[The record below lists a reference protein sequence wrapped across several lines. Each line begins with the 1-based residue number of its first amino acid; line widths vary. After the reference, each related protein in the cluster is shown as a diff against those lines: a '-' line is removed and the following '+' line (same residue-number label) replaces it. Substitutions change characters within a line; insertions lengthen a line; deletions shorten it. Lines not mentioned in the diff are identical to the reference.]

1 MEILSQIYP
10 EMIWDRIRDS
20 RKSMSF
26 DVTVIE
32 ASSADYPSALQN
44 RRGRALFPHI
54 WAIGNLKIL
63 QGRMLGLFCSVKCP
77 GNIILRT
84 YDLSRALR
92 DAGAPVIGG
101 FHSPIEKDCIDLLL
115 HGTQP
120 VIVCPARSIKNM
132 RIANEHKQ
140 ALEEGRLLFMSPFEQ
155 NQHRISAKTSQFR
168 NLFVAALSEQVFV
181 AHAEPGGKTENLC
194 REILSWKKP
203 IYTFNSDYNKN
214 LIEMGVQPVNTG
226 TGTSVNK

>member
-1 MEILSQIYP
+1 MF
-10 EMIWDRIRDS
+10 
-20 RKSMSF
+20 F

-32 ASSADYPSALQN
+32 PNSPGYPSALQN
-44 RRGRALFPHI
+44 SRDRALFPHI

-101 FHSPIEKDCIDLLL
+101 FHSPIEKDCLDLLL

-120 VIVCPARSIKNM
+120 VSICPARSIKNM
-132 RIANEHKQ
+132 RIVSEHKQ
-140 ALEEGRLLFMSPFEQ
+140 ALNEGRLLFMSPFEE
-155 NQHRISAKTSQFR
+155 NQHRISVKTSQFR
-168 NLFVAALSEQVFV
+168 NLFVAALSAQVFI
-181 AHAEPGGKTENLC
+181 AHAKPGGKTEHLC
-194 REILSWKKP
+194 RDILSWKKP
-203 IYTFNSDYNKN
+203 IYTFDSDHNKN
-214 LIEMGVQPVNTG
+214 LIEMGAQPVSIATFPGGASFRGSNM
-226 TGTSVNK
+226 NP